1 MKIRILGAGPAGLWL
16 ARSLKRHDPAYD
28 IAIIEQNPPDAT
40 YGFGVVFSS
49 TALDFL
55 ERSDPD
61 ALAELKAQMQIWD
74 GMTISHRGVVV
85 PIDGGGYAGIER
97 LALLRT
103 LQRLCEASGVAISY
117 NQRVDDLD
125 VFADADLVVAADGTN
140 SVIRAAHDAEFQT
153 HRSEL
158 DNHFCWFGTTTP
170 FATHALTFKTD
181 GTGHFVAHHYRYK
194 PSMSTFLVECDAATW
209 THSGLATMSDSQR
222 KVYAQTIFHDE
233 LRGQP
238 LIENNSIWRRFP
250 VVYADRWH
258 TGKFVLLG
266 DALRSA
272 HYSIGSGTRLA
283 MDDAIA
289 LTGAIT
295 ESTCVAEALALF
307 ETRRR
312 PPVERFRQAA
322 QRSYE
327 WYEELPAKMALAPL
341 DLVHDFM
348 QRTGRVDEARLRR
361 DSPQFMERYETYRAS
376 LPDQTGRVSAATSPL
391 RRSS

>member
-28 IAIIEQNPPDAT
+28 IAIVEQNPANAT

-74 GMTISHRGVVV
+74 GMTISHRGEVV

-103 LQRLCEASGVAISY
+103 LQRLCEASGVAIEY
-117 NQRVDDLD
+117 ERRIDDPA

-140 SVIRAAHDAEFQT
+140 SVIRTAFDSEFQT

-158 DNHFCWFGTTTP
+158 SNRFCWFGVNTP
-170 FATHALTFKTD
+170 FATHALTFKTFRD
-181 GTGHFVAHHYRYK
+181 GHFVAHHYRYK
-194 PSMSTFLVECDAATW
+194 PDMSTFLVECDAATW
-209 THSGLATMSDSQR
+209 EQTDLAAMDDAGR
-222 KVYAQTIFHDE
+222 KALAETIFYDE
-233 LRGQP
+233 LEGRK

-250 VVYADRWH
+250 VVYSERWSS
-258 TGKFVLLG
+258 GKFVLLG

-289 LTGAIT
+289 LSG
-295 ESTCVAEALALF
+295 ALADTRTVADGLALY
-307 ETRRR
+307 EERRR
-312 PPVERFRQAA
+312 PPVDRFRDAA
-322 QRSYE
+322 RRSYE
-327 WYEELPAKMALAPL
+327 WYEQLPEKMALAPL
-341 DLVHDFM
+341 DLVYDFM

-361 DSPQFMERYETYRAS
+361 DSPAFMKRFAERITADATS
-376 LPDQTGRVSAATSPL
+376 LPN
-391 RRSS
+391 

>member
-1 MKIRILGAGPAGLWL
+1 MKIRILGAGPGGLWL
-16 ARSLKRHDPAYD
+16 ARSLKRLDPAHD
-28 IAIIEQNPPDAT
+28 IAIVEQNQPDAT

-97 LALLRT
+97 LSLLRT
-103 LQRLCEASGVAISY
+103 LQRLCEASGVSISY
-117 NQRVDDLD
+117 NHRVDDLD

-140 SVIRAAHDAEFQT
+140 STIRAAHDTQFAT

-158 DNHFCWFGTTTP
+158 GNRFCWFGTTTP
-170 FATHALTFKTD
+170 FATHALTFQTSGD
-181 GTGHFVAHHYRYK
+181 SHFVAHHYRYK
-194 PSMSTFLVECDAATW
+194 PNMSTFLVECDAATW
-209 THSGLATMSDSQR
+209 TRSGLGTMSDSER
-222 KVYAQTIFHDE
+222 KVYAETIFRNE

-250 VVYADRWH
+250 VVYADRWYS
-258 TGKFVLLG
+258 GKFVLLG

-289 LTGAIT
+289 LTGAIADAIG
-295 ESTCVAEALALF
+295 VPEALALY
-307 ETRRR
+307 EERRR
-312 PPVERFRQAA
+312 PPVERFRRAA

-327 WYEELPAKMALAPL
+327 WYEDLRAKMALAPL

-361 DSPQFMERYETYRAS
+361 DSPQFMKRYESYRAS
-376 LPDQTGRVSAATSPL
+376 LPDPTVA
-391 RRSS
+391 